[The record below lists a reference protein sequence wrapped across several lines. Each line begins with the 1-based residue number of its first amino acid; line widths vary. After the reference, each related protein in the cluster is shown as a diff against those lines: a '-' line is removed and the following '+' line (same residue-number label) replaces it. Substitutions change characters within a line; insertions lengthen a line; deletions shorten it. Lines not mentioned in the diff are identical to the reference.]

1 MQGRPAE
8 KLNQNGSDQCSGTVN
23 ADISDRRTSSGNKRL
38 MVFIQPCE
46 ACTENTGEEK

>member
-8 KLNQNGSDQCSGTVN
+8 KLNQNDSDQCSGTVN

-38 MVFIQPCE
+38 MVFIQSCE